1 MFLSELVIDDLR
13 CIEHAEMVLH
23 PGLNLITGPNG
34 SGKTSILE
42 AAFLLGR
49 GVSFRTRQSDRLV
62 RQGSRRLT
70 TFGRLAPPESHAIG
84 VEVAAGGADRSSA
97 TRAKLNGAYVKSL
110 AELTSVFPVQAI
122 GPDIH
127 ELVEGG
133 PGSRR
138 RWLDWLVFH
147 VEPSFGDKWVRYH
160 RGLRQR
166 NAALRAGDE
175 SAARVWERE
184 LAATGEAIAQA
195 RREVVETLQPFWTQA
210 VGELVGMEIKLA
222 LSAGWDSSVVL
233 MEALQAARAQ
243 DVSRGTTTVGPHR
256 ADVRLRVFNR
266 AARDVLSRGQQK
278 LLAISMVL
286 AQLDLLRERL
296 DTRPTLLIDDPGAE
310 LDGSRLTT
318 FLTRVQALHG
328 QLVVTSLST
337 ESPLFRTPD
346 RLFHV
351 EQGRVG
357 QL

>member
-1 MFLSELVIDDLR
+1 
-13 CIEHAEMVLH
+13 MVLH

-62 RQGSRRLT
+62 RQGARRLT
-70 TFGRLAPPESHAIG
+70 VFGRLAPPESHAVG
-84 VEVAAGGADRSSA
+84 VEVAAGGGDRGST
-97 TRAKLNGAYVKSL
+97 TRAKLNGEYVKSL
-110 AELTSVFPVQAI
+110 AELTGIFPVQAI
-122 GPDIH
+122 GPNVH

-133 PGSRR
+133 PGARR

-147 VEPSFGDKWVRYH
+147 VEPTFGDRWVRYH
-160 RGLRQR
+160 RALRQR
-166 NAALRAGDE
+166 NAALRTGDE

-184 LAATGEAIAQA
+184 LAATGEGIAQA
-195 RREVVETLQPFWTQA
+195 RREVVDSLQPFWSQTVA
-210 VGELVGMEIKLA
+210 ELVGIDLKLA
-222 LSAGWDSSVVL
+222 LTAGWDSTIVL
-233 MEALQAARAQ
+233 MEALQAARPQ

-256 ADVRLRVFNR
+256 ADVRLRALGR
-266 AARDVLSRGQQK
+266 GARDVLSRGQQK

-286 AQLDLLRERL
+286 AQLELLRERL
-296 DTRPTLLIDDPGAE
+296 EVRPTLLIDDPAAE

-318 FLTRVQALHG
+318 FLARVQALHG

-351 EQGRVG
+351 EQGRLR